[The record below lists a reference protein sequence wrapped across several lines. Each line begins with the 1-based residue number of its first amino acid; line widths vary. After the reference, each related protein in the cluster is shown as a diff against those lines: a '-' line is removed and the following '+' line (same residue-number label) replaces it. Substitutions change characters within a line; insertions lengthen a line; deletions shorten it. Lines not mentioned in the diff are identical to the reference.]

1 MTSKIPGLV
10 LAAVAAAV
18 PATAQPSADPRSEL
32 AAFAAAL
39 DRAVARVSR
48 PAASFLPASPGSRG
62 YHLKGYGA
70 VFVMASRALPAARQ
84 RAREAEAAR
93 ALDQAARRLEQA
105 LERVD
110 SNELRRRMQD
120 SLKVLRETEAEL
132 KRTRAPE
139 LAPLLEAP
147 PVEDLGLEL
156 EIVAEAEAL
165 RNHAQLAQSEV
176 DRSLAEIEQRVRAH
190 LAPPLPPAPPP
201 PTPPIPPSAPVPT
214 APSPERPEAP
224 EPPWSFWFEHEPAD
238 GRSPERVI
246 HDVGEAVREVLEA
259 HGPRLRV
266 VRPEEAVVVAV
277 DFTGRS
283 RTFGAGFRDEGARA
297 RSERTLVVRV
307 RKRELEARQQ
317 GKLGLEELLKRIE
330 FVEY

>member
-1 MTSKIPGLV
+1 
-10 LAAVAAAV
+10 
-18 PATAQPSADPRSEL
+18 
-32 AAFAAAL
+32 
-39 DRAVARVSR
+39 VARVSR

-120 SLKVLRETEAEL
+120 SLKALRETEAEL
-132 KRTRAPE
+132 RRTRAP
-139 LAPLLEAP
+139 ARTPLPEEPALEDP
-147 PVEDLGLEL
+147 GLDL

-165 RNHAQLAQSEV
+165 RNDAQLAQSEV
-176 DRSLAEIEQRVRAH
+176 DRSLAEIERRVRAH
-190 LAPPLPPAPPP
+190 LAPPLPPAA
-201 PTPPIPPSAPVPT
+201 PTPPAPPAAPVPIP
-214 APSPERPEAP
+214 PSPERPEAP

-283 RTFGAGFRDEGARA
+283 RTFGAGWRDEVARA

-317 GKLGLEELLKRIE
+317 GKLGEEELLRRIE